1 MTVEP
6 LLADSQAKLRAALEL
21 VFASAD
27 AYAPF
32 TPGRIYSPQEREP
45 YDALSDRFLRAFES
59 SLKFFRTWERVREAN
74 VSDTF
79 RDLLL
84 RMEKVG
90 LISDH
95 STWVALRDL
104 RNPGVTIT
112 CPMNSPP
119 CMRRSSARPCR
130 NSGVLRPP
138 QPPGSG
144 RREPQPWGNSR

>member
-6 LLADSQAKLRAALEL
+6 LLTDSQAKLRAALEL
-21 VFASAD
+21 VFASA
-27 AYAPF
+27 AGYVPF
-32 TPGRIYSPQEREP
+32 APGRMYSPQEREP

-90 LISDH
+90 LISDVA
-95 STWVALRDL
+95 TWIGLRDL
-104 RNPGVTIT
+104 RNRVVHDYLPDELAALYAAIIDEVVPEFRRLDAAIT
-112 CPMNSPP
+112 
-119 CMRRSSARPCR
+119 AR
-130 NSGVLRPP
+130 LR
-138 QPPGSG
+138 
-144 RREPQPWGNSR
+144 

>member
-32 TPGRIYSPQEREP
+32 TPGRIYSPKEREP

-74 VSDTF
+74 VSETF

-84 RMEKVG
+84 RMEKIG
-90 LISDH
+90 LVSDL
-95 STWVALRDL
+95 STWIALRDL
-104 RNPGVTIT
+104 RNRVVHDYLPDELASLYAAIVGEAV
-112 CPMNSPP
+112 PEF
-119 CMRRSSARPCR
+119 RRLETAVADR
-130 NSGVLRPP
+130 LR
-138 QPPGSG
+138 
-144 RREPQPWGNSR
+144 EA

>member
-21 VFASAD
+21 VFASA
-27 AYAPF
+27 ATYAPF

-104 RNPGVTIT
+104 RNRVVHDYLPDELASLYAAIIGEAV
-112 CPMNSPP
+112 PEF
-119 CMRRSSARPCR
+119 RRLETAAAAR
-130 NSGVLRPP
+130 LR
-138 QPPGSG
+138 
-144 RREPQPWGNSR
+144 EA

>member
-6 LLADSQAKLRAALEL
+6 LLADSRAKLQAALEL
-21 VFASAD
+21 VFASAI
-27 AYAPF
+27 AYVPF
-32 TPGRIYSPQEREP
+32 VRGRIYSPREREP

-90 LISDH
+90 LISDLA
-95 STWVALRDL
+95 TWVALRDL
-104 RNPGVTIT
+104 RNRVVHDYLPDELAALYAAIIDEAV
-112 CPMNSPP
+112 PEF
-119 CMRRSSARPCR
+119 RRLDAAIADL
-130 NSGVLRPP
+130 LR
-138 QPPGSG
+138 
-144 RREPQPWGNSR
+144 

>member
-21 VFASAD
+21 VFASEAT
-27 AYAPF
+27 YTPF
-32 TPGRIYSPQEREP
+32 SPGHSYSPQEREP

-90 LISDH
+90 LISGL
-95 STWVALRDL
+95 STWISLRDL
-104 RNPGVTIT
+104 RNRVVHDYLPDELAALYAAIIGDAV
-112 CPMNSPP
+112 PEF
-119 CMRRSSARPCR
+119 RRLEAAVAER
-130 NSGVLRPP
+130 LR
-138 QPPGSG
+138 
-144 RREPQPWGNSR
+144 

>member
-6 LLADSQAKLRAALEL
+6 LLADSRAKLQAALEL
-21 VFASAD
+21 VFASAIG
-27 AYAPF
+27 YAPF
-32 TPGRIYSPQEREP
+32 VPCRIYSPQEREP

-90 LISDH
+90 LISDLA
-95 STWVALRDL
+95 TWVALRDL
-104 RNPGVTIT
+104 RNRVVHDYLPDELAALYAAIIDEAV
-112 CPMNSPP
+112 PEF
-119 CMRRSSARPCR
+119 RRLDAAIADL
-130 NSGVLRPP
+130 LR
-138 QPPGSG
+138 
-144 RREPQPWGNSR
+144 